1 MSKKGKNV
9 TKQLTFCALLTAMSI
24 ILARLIIPM
33 PNESTRF
40 SIEAVPIFL
49 AGMLFGPIPGALVGF
64 AEDFIGCL
72 FSPFGY
78 NPIFC
83 IPPILYGLCG
93 GLLHLALKPQRVD
106 WVQKGFS
113 KPIPIHKR
121 RIWVNILLSIVTLG
135 IYQIYWMYLLVK
147 NTRAIQ
153 EDESSCTGEM
163 LCLILVPFY
172 SLFWWFTKGKIVKD
186 KFAEHGYSATGSEI
200 AYLILGIFCLPIVS
214 MAIMQNDFNTLTTHS
229 VQQKAKKVA
238 LWRIAL
244 AFLPA
249 IVLGSILIQSCTL
262 AYMYGGDAK
271 EAYFYVKLTERSIQF
286 AVTYVLDVAIVY
298 LLAKSPVFAKVGL
311 R

>member
-1 MSKKGKNV
+1 MSKKQKNV
-9 TKQLTFCALLTAMSI
+9 TKQLTICALLTAMSI

-49 AGMLFGPIPGALVGF
+49 AGMLFGPLPGALVGF

-72 FSPFGY
+72 FSPYGY

-93 GLLHLALKPQRVD
+93 GFFRPMLK
-106 WVQKGFS
+106 K
-113 KPIPIHKR
+113 
-121 RIWVNILLSIVTLG
+121 T
-135 IYQIYWMYLLVK
+135 
-147 NTRAIQ
+147 
-153 EDESSCTGEM
+153 
-163 LCLILVPFY
+163 
-172 SLFWWFTKGKIVKD
+172 
-186 KFAEHGYSATGSEI
+186 EI
-200 AYLILGIFCLPIVS
+200 
-214 MAIMQNDFNTLTTHS
+214 
-229 VQQKAKKVA
+229 
-238 LWRIAL
+238 WRIAL

-249 IVLGSILIQSCTL
+249 IVIGSIFIQSGAL
-262 AYMYGGDAK
+262 AIAFGGEAK

-298 LLAKSPVFAKVGL
+298 LLAKSPVFAKAGL

>member
-9 TKQLTFCALLTAMSI
+9 TKQLTICALLTAMSI

-64 AEDFIGCL
+64 AADFIGCL

-93 GLLHLALKPQRVD
+93 GFFRPMLK
-106 WVQKGFS
+106 K
-113 KPIPIHKR
+113 
-121 RIWVNILLSIVTLG
+121 T
-135 IYQIYWMYLLVK
+135 
-147 NTRAIQ
+147 
-153 EDESSCTGEM
+153 
-163 LCLILVPFY
+163 
-172 SLFWWFTKGKIVKD
+172 
-186 KFAEHGYSATGSEI
+186 EI
-200 AYLILGIFCLPIVS
+200 
-214 MAIMQNDFNTLTTHS
+214 
-229 VQQKAKKVA
+229 
-238 LWRIAL
+238 WRIAL

-249 IVLGSILIQSCTL
+249 IVIGSIFIQSGAL
-262 AYMYGGDAK
+262 AIAFGGDAK

-286 AVTYVLDVAIVY
+286 AITYVLDVVIVY

-311 R
+311 K